1 MAGRAAPLRAR
12 RPEEREAIGL
22 GSFTAPAPY
31 WPATR
36 RPKPPTGRGLAEA
49 APDAAPGAENT
60 VLRKFFSR
68 RSEIYSQSSVISL
81 AERPCGS
88 ISITVRPS
96 IIDAAKSVRW

>member
-12 RPEEREAIGL
+12 RPEERDAKGL

-36 RPKPPTGRGLAEA
+36 RPKPPTGRRLAEA
-49 APDAAPGAENT
+49 APGAAPGADNT

-68 RSEIYSQSSVISL
+68 RTEIYSHSSVTSL
-81 AERPCGS
+81 AGRPLGS

-96 IIDAAKSVRW
+96 IIE